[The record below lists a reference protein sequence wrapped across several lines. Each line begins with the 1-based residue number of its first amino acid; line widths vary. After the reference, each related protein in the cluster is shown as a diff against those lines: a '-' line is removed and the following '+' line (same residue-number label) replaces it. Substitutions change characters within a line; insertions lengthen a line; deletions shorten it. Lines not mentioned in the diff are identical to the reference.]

1 MPDKPSLPNVY
12 KSPLMRD
19 VEEMFYG
26 VDIRLVLIDLYNKL
40 GSQKAVAK
48 RLGLSQPTIVI
59 WFKSLGIVIR
69 QRNEAVLNP
78 NFPARAPPAPKLRDD

>member
-1 MPDKPSLPNVY
+1 MTEPRPLPAVY

-19 VEEMFYG
+19 VEAMFYG

-48 RLGLSQPTIVI
+48 RLGLSQPTIVQ
-59 WFKSLGIVIR
+59 WFKALGTTR
-69 QRNEAVLNP
+69 ELSQRASQ
-78 NFPARAPPAPKLRDD
+78 

>member
-1 MPDKPSLPNVY
+1 MTDPKHLPAVY

-19 VEEMFYG
+19 VEAMFYG
-26 VDIRLVLIDLYNKL
+26 ADIRLVLIDLYNKL

-48 RLGLSQPTIVI
+48 RLGLSQPTIVQ

-69 QRNEAVLNP
+69 QRHEAGLDP
-78 NFPARAPPAPKLRDD
+78 HFPSTAKD